1 MNTSQRCA
9 SLALTLLALT
19 SIPTVHAASLA
30 DGLQLSCD
38 STLTVLDGTDL
49 SLRCAGNLSLQ
60 GVLNDVRLSRSG
72 SISLEAGNDLSLS
85 GLSLTATSVHLMAA
99 GRLELA
105 SDVKIFSPDGTVVLD
120 ASSPGTGNPPP
131 RVSGGQVTLRD
142 PADSGGL
149 PGDLIV
155 QAGRDVSL
163 GGSLGVTTAV
173 PEPTT
178 GLMGLM
184 GAALVWRLV
193 RRRRSVGLGA

>member
-1 MNTSQRCA
+1 MNTSQRC
-9 SLALTLLALT
+9 TLLALAFLALT
-19 SIPTVHAASLA
+19 CGTAAHATDLA

-60 GVLNDVRLSRSG
+60 GVLNDVRLSRPG
-72 SISLEAGNDLSLS
+72 SISLAAGNDLSLS
-85 GLSLTATSVHLMAA
+85 GLSLTATSVHMTAA
-99 GRLELA
+99 GRLQLA
-105 SDVKIFSPDGTVVLD
+105 SDVKIFSPGGTVVLD

-131 RVSGGQVTLRD
+131 RVSGGQVTLRG

-149 PGDLIV
+149 QGIVIV
-155 QAGRDVSL
+155 QAGGDVSL
-163 GGSLGVTTAV
+163 GSSLGVTTAV

-184 GAALVWRLV
+184 GAALAWGLA
-193 RRRRSVGLGA
+193 RRRRNVGLGA